1 MMKHFIIKY
10 LSLARGV
17 MCQRRIT
24 KDEKELYWDGRME
37 SGQVVESDLPYS
49 EDDVVEPIQFQP
61 LGVGSEKSAF
71 PHLFVDL
78 RVLYLKG

>member
-1 MMKHFIIKY
+1 MMKHFIVKY
-10 LSLARGV
+10 LSLAVGV
-17 MCQRRIT
+17 MRQRRTI
-24 KDEKELYWDGRME
+24 KDEKELYWDVRME
-37 SGQVVESDLPYS
+37 SGQVVESELPYS

-61 LGVGSEKSAF
+61 VGVGSEKNAF